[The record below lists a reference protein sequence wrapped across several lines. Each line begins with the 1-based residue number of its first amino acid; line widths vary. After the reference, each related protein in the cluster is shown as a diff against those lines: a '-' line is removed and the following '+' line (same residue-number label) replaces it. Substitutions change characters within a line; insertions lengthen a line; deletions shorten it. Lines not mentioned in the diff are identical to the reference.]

1 MSSIS
6 LSAGSGTKEEEEDD
20 DMVWVAEKAW
30 EA

>member
-6 LSAGSGTKEEEEDD
+6 LSAGSGTKEEEDDD